1 MAESTRPRLAGRVGG
16 IVKRFG
22 ERLKRAKARTWVLL
36 GIVAATVLAS
46 TGLVA
51 FAPEPDRR
59 PAARTAVPVASEVVA
74 PGTYFPELHLYGRV
88 ETPHAARL
96 TALVSASVASLE
108 AQEGERLAAGDV
120 LVQLDETDARLLL
133 RRSEAELAQAEADLQ
148 ALLLAGE
155 DDREVLAHQEELHA
169 LAQDKVARH
178 RQLRRESMIAKETLN
193 AVLQESHAQ
202 AIALSRQRN
211 LVANFAHRLASA
223 EAQRNR
229 AATAVAEAEVD
240 LARCRIR
247 APFAGRVTRILV
259 APGELISPGGVVA
272 EIYDDSALQVR
283 VQIPADHL
291 PTLQQALASGAKPA
305 AALDFGSHR
314 TDGELE
320 RLVGAVAEGQ
330 SGVDGLVRL
339 AADTPPPELGRA
351 VGVRL
356 RLPALTDVVA
366 VPVQAVYGQR
376 RLFLIEDDL
385 LAGID
390 VERFGE
396 TTTADGASRLL
407 VRAAALAPGARI
419 LVSQLSNAVTG
430 LRVSVA
436 DGKADSEAA
445 AQEASS

>member
-1 MAESTRPRLAGRVGG
+1 MAEHARPGLAGNAGRVA
-16 IVKRFG
+16 KRFAA
-22 ERLKRAKARTWVLL
+22 RLRRAKPRTWLLL
-36 GIVAATVLAS
+36 GIVGATALAS

-59 PAARTAVPVASEVVA
+59 PAARAAVPVASEVVA

-88 ETPHAARL
+88 ETPHAASL

-108 AQEGERLAAGDV
+108 VQEGQRLAAGDV

-133 RRSEAELAQAEADLQ
+133 RRRQAELAEAEADRQ
-148 ALLLAGE
+148 ALVLAGE
-155 DDREVLAHQEELHA
+155 DDRKVLAHQEELHA
-169 LAQDKVARH
+169 LAQDKLARH

-193 AVLQESHAQ
+193 AVLQESHAE

-211 LVANFAHRLASA
+211 LVASFAHRLARA
-223 EAQRNR
+223 EAQQSR
-229 AATAVAEAEVD
+229 AAAAVAEAEVQ

-247 APFAGRVTRILV
+247 APFAGRVTRIHV
-259 APGELISPGGVVA
+259 APGELVSPGGVVA

-283 VQIPADHL
+283 VQIPAVHL
-291 PTLQQALASGAKPA
+291 PALQQALAVGAEPP
-305 AALDFGSHR
+305 AALDFGSHQAA
-314 TDGELE
+314 GELE
-320 RLVGAVAEGQ
+320 RLVGAVAAGQ

-339 AADTPPPELGRA
+339 AAGTRPPDLGRT

-356 RLPALTDVVA
+356 RLPAVANAVA

-376 RLFLIEDDL
+376 RLFLIEDEL

-390 VERFGE
+390 VERLGE
-396 TTTADGASRLL
+396 TTIANGEPRLL
-407 VRAAALAPGARI
+407 VRAEALGSGTRI

-430 LRVSVA
+430 LRVSI
-436 DGKADSEAA
+436 
-445 AQEASS
+445 AQRPATTEEAS

>member
-59 PAARTAVPVASEVVA
+59 PAARSAVPVASELAA

-88 ETPHAARL
+88 ETPHAASV
-96 TALVSASVASLE
+96 TALVSASVESLE

-120 LVQLDETDARLLL
+120 LVQLDETDARLQL

-229 AATAVAEAEVD
+229 AATAVAEAEVR

-247 APFAGRVTRILV
+247 APFAGRVTRIHV
-259 APGELISPGGVVA
+259 APGEMVSPGGVVA
-272 EIYDDSALQVR
+272 DIYDDSALQVR
-283 VQIPADHL
+283 VQIPAPHL
-291 PTLQQALASGAKPA
+291 PTLQQALASDATPA

-314 TDGELE
+314 ADGELE

-339 AADTPPPELGRA
+339 AADTPAPDLGRA

-356 RLPALTDVVA
+356 RLPAVADVVA

-396 TTTADGASRLL
+396 TTTADGVPRLL
-407 VRAAALAPGARI
+407 VRAEALAPGARI

-436 DGKADSEAA
+436 DGEADREAA